1 MVYLSNS
8 SFKNFKYRIK
18 QRKKTVSF
26 WRDKFP
32 RANRNRWQ
40 LSSLTWPSRG
50 ARKLK
55 HSFNITG
62 TWTVWESPWVQ
73 KHRSFWYGNINR
85 LLAQY
90 KDKGLAAIL
99 STERVI
105 YEATSFW
112 WRPTADMIYRS
123 PQSQARSL
131 SKWRLPEHT
140 MLTQWKDCKKN
151 TKLGSTIIQRSIKPV
166 FRLFKLLCEVD
177 QWNFC
182 KFCIIC
188 KQLLH
193 VIFELSLSKIS
204 YSLLLSSPF

>member
-1 MVYLSNS
+1 MAIYISHHKKVSNLRVAIILEMVYLSNS

-99 STERVI
+99 LTVGVT

-112 WRPTADMIYRS
+112 WRSTADMIYRS
-123 PQSQARSL
+123 PKRAHFQNGDCQSTPRWPSGKIARRTQSLEARS
-131 SKWRLPEHT
+131 SKGR
-140 MLTQWKDCKKN
+140 
-151 TKLGSTIIQRSIKPV
+151 
-166 FRLFKLLCEVD
+166 
-177 QWNFC
+177 
-182 KFCIIC
+182 
-188 KQLLH
+188 
-193 VIFELSLSKIS
+193 
-204 YSLLLSSPF
+204 